1 MIITF
6 SIKDIHGVADCI
18 CPYEHTLVFARFA
31 LRNQEELRGLRYAIK
46 KEKWITIAG
55 EHYQASKQA
64 QLWPERRVVKGKGIT
79 LWTLTA
85 YNAAMDDDLF
95 FIHETEEDTV
105 VVAGK
110 FSAFLHQHTPY
121 PVPPVQDVGNILNWQ
136 GERLPV
142 EGSDAVAVYRFSKEK
157 IIEVLE
163 ALP

>member
-18 CPYEHTLVFARFA
+18 CPYEHTLIFARFA
-31 LRNQEELRGLRYAIK
+31 LRNQEELRGLRYAFQ

-55 EHYQASKQA
+55 EHYQASGGA
-64 QLWPERRVVKGKGIT
+64 QLWPERRVVKGKGVT

-85 YNAAMDDDLF
+85 YTPVLDGDLF
-95 FIHETEEDTV
+95 FIHETEDTMEI
-105 VVAGK
+105 VASK
-110 FSAFLHQHTPY
+110 FTAFLHQHTPY
-121 PVPPVQDVGNILNWQ
+121 PVPPVREVGNILNWH

-142 EGSDAVAVYRFSKEK
+142 EGSNTITVYRFSEEK

>member
-18 CPYEHTLVFARFA
+18 CPYEHTLIFARFA
-31 LRNQEELRGLRYAIK
+31 LRNQEELRGLRYAFQ

-55 EHYQASKQA
+55 EHYQASGGA
-64 QLWPERRVVKGKGIT
+64 QLWPERRVVKGKGVT

-85 YNAAMDDDLF
+85 YTPSLDDDLF
-95 FIHETEEDTV
+95 FVHETGDTAES
-105 VVAGK
+105 VAGK

-121 PVPPVQDVGNILNWQ
+121 PVPPVQEVGDIFSRH
-136 GERLPV
+136 GEKLPV
-142 EGSDAVAVYRFSKEK
+142 EGNDTVAVYRFSTEK

-163 ALP
+163 VLL